1 MQTSGSFR
9 NPGFRRRG
17 FTLIELLVV
26 IAIIAILAAILFPV
40 FARAREAARASTC
53 VSNLKQIG
61 LAAKMYQ
68 QDYDETTPFYVNG
81 SNFSFD
87 PANIHDTYW
96 GWFYQPYIKNAG
108 IWNCP
113 STKLTAF
120 GSGGN
125 CGKGNAYAIPHF
137 VELKSDATFADP
149 SGTIF
154 VQDAYE
160 TRLDDNGDLL
170 TAQSGQTVA
179 HTQSPSQ
186 QRWDEAYR
194 HNDVCNVLWYDGHV
208 KGVNKTGSYPRK
220 YYTLAAD

>member
-1 MQTSGSFR
+1 MKSCRATPGSK
-9 NPGFRRRG
+9 RG

-61 LAAKMYQ
+61 LAATMYR
-68 QDYDETTPFYVNG
+68 QDYDQLTPFYVNG
-81 SNFSFD
+81 SNFSFN
-87 PANIHDTYW
+87 PTNIHDSYW
-96 GWFYQPYIKNAG
+96 GWFYVPYIKNQG

-125 CGKGNAYAIPHF
+125 AGKGNAYGMPLF
-137 VELKSDATFADP
+137 VEAKADAVFEDP
-149 SGTIF
+149 AGTIF
-154 VQDAYE
+154 VHDAYE

-170 TAQSGQTVA
+170 CAQAGQVIA
-179 HTQSPSQ
+179 HTQSPTA
-186 QRWDEAYR
+186 QRFDEAYR
-194 HNDVCNVLWYDGHV
+194 HNEGCNVLWYDGHV
-208 KGVNKTGSYPRK
+208 KVVKRTNDYPRK